1 MYKVELVKDDVT
13 TRISG
18 QDVSGSSG
26 DVFNVHES
34 MATFLALKGWA
45 IIH

>member
-1 MYKVELVKDDVT
+1 MMSLLEFLVKE
-13 TRISG
+13 
-18 QDVSGSSG
+18 VSGSSG
-26 DVFNVHES
+26 DFFNVHES